1 MRISDW
7 SSDVCSSDLTR
18 LRADAVGVV
27 IGDRLEP
34 RFVGGGDAD
43 IAHDHRTGAEM
54 VEQRRHLVFEQRQ
67 PVFHPRETAAVR
79 NRLIERVA
87 GRGRAEAFAVTAA
100 EALDAVLVEQ
110 RFGCGQGG
118 EAVDAAGGETGR
130 GGGRERVSWDGW
142 NLVGAR
148 T

>member
-1 MRISDW
+1 
-7 SSDVCSSDLTR
+7 
-18 LRADAVGVV
+18 
-27 IGDRLEP
+27 
-34 RFVGGGDAD
+34 
-43 IAHDHRTGAEM
+43 M

-110 RFGCGQGG
+110 RFGCGQEG
-118 EAVDAAGGETGR
+118 EAVDAAGGALVARIEGAHALDLVAGEIEPQCVFLAARKQSDPPAAPGDTARDRQSTG
-130 GGGRERVSWDGW
+130 
-142 NLVGAR
+142 
-148 T
+148 